1 MEICAGIPRNRMRWL
16 ALAAATVQLGSCG
29 VVRQVSNVQPVS
41 LTTGI
46 ISGHVVNDQSS
57 QPVFDAALLL
67 LDEHGDSLRDDQQ
80 HESRS
85 YAPDAAY
92 RFISVRPGS
101 YRLRARAAGFR
112 PDTSDV
118 FAVTV
123 NAIVTVD
130 VRLHPLPAP
139 N

>member
-1 MEICAGIPRNRMRWL
+1 MAISPYVPRSRVRWL
-16 ALAAATVQLGSCG
+16 TLAAATALLAGCG
-29 VVRQVSNVQPVS
+29 VVRQMSNVQPVS
-41 LTTGI
+41 MTTGI
-46 ISGHVVNDQSS
+46 VSGHVLNDQSG
-57 QPVFDAALLL
+57 QPVVDATLRL

-85 YAPDAAY
+85 YGPDGAY
-92 RFISVRPGS
+92 RFISVHPGS
-101 YRLRARAAGFR
+101 YRLRARAAGFS
-112 PDTSDV
+112 PDTSAA

-130 VRLHPLPAP
+130 LRLRPLPAP